1 MMRFEY
7 DQKFIKLLAKE
18 MVKEMQKVKDEAKE
32 PELITVKEAAE
43 TLNLSEDYVR
53 KIKDKLP
60 HVKQGNSKQ
69 GRILFVKE
77 GRMDAYLNAVGK
89 TKECVPGDLCK
100 RRLHKFAI
108 SRKHE
113 FCNPTVFMQGAS
125 LQSQR

>member
-53 KIKDKLP
+53 KIPQFGIRKSYKKL
-60 HVKQGNSKQ
+60 V
-69 GRILFVKE
+69 I
-77 GRMDAYLNAVGK
+77 
-89 TKECVPGDLCK
+89 
-100 RRLHKFAI
+100 
-108 SRKHE
+108 
-113 FCNPTVFMQGAS
+113 
-125 LQSQR
+125 

>member
-69 GRILFVKE
+69 GRILFV
-77 GRMDAYLNAVGK
+77 
-89 TKECVPGDLCK
+89 
-100 RRLHKFAI
+100 
-108 SRKHE
+108 
-113 FCNPTVFMQGAS
+113 
-125 LQSQR
+125 